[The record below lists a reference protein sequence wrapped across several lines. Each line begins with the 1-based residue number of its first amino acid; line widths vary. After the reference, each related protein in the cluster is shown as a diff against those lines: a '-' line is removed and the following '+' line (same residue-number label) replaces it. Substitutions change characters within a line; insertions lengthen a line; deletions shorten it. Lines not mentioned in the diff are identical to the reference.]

1 MKISEKLYTPTY
13 FVLEKETERTLAM
26 TKDKAVADFM
36 VENYPIDCFIR
47 IALMQ

>member
-1 MKISEKLYTPTY
+1 MKQDPKYFTPTY

-26 TKDKAVADFM
+26 TKDKAVADFI
-36 VENYPIDCFIR
+36 VENYPVESFIR